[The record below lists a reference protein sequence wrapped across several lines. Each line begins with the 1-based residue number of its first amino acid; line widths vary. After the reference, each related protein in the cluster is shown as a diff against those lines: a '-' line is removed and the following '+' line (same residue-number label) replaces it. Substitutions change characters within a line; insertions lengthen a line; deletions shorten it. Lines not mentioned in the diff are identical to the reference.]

1 MKKNFFNTL
10 FLTVVFIIFLVGI
23 AGARM
28 VSVAGNVVNMR
39 SGPGKNYPVVWELGK
54 GFPLKIVQTKG
65 SWIKVTDY
73 ENDSGW
79 IFKELVDRSAH
90 LVVKKKIVNIRSGPG
105 KNYKIIRQ
113 AKKGVV
119 FKTVERKKDWVKVRH
134 EESKLTGWIKRSLL
148 WGW

>member
-1 MKKNFFNTL
+1 MNKNFFNTL
-10 FLTVVFIIFLVGI
+10 FLTVVSIIFLVGT

-28 VSVAGNVVNMR
+28 VSVAGDVVNMR

-54 GFPLKIVQTKG
+54 GFPLKIVKTQG
-65 SWIKVTDY
+65 NWIKVTDY

-79 IFKELVDRSAH
+79 IFKKLVDRSAH
-90 LVVKKKIVNIRSGPG
+90 LVVKKKIINIRSGPG

-119 FKTVERKKDWVKVRH
+119 FKTIERKNDWVKVTH